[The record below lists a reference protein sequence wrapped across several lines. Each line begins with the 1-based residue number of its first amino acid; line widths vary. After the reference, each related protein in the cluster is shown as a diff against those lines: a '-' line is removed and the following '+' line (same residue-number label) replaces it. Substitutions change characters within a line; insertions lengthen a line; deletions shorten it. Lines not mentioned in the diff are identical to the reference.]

1 MNLLFANTVPFTN
14 NDSLVPA
21 SSTPWEFAV
30 EQAGQ
35 TFSALSVPNAALWNA
50 DTCPE
55 HMLSWLAVSLSVDLW
70 RPDWPVWKK
79 RLVCREAVQLARI
92 KGTRAALERYL
103 TQADAELVSVITP
116 PVKMF
121 AGKSYTKVELD
132 RFYSVMPQLRIYP
145 HRLRN
150 RNVFGKMFA
159 GRGVGPGR
167 FALVSV
173 ARTGRRTFLFDPLDG
188 TSIELVTLQF
198 DTRSEF
204 QSAVEITRVVTP
216 GKPGNA
222 LFAGFHAGIH
232 AGVVAKRSVVHTVEV
247 VTSYLHQEGT
257 RRLSTIEPS
266 FEPILVRQERGTDRW
281 QGRGGKFF
289 AGRTAGRFACPSD
302 AWLHVYSLV
311 RLHDPARSP
320 ALRHGARA
328 FAGDRVGIR
337 PHTAHVR
344 VRISIPHRERT
355 MFAGRH
361 AGRVFARPVDT
372 RIRDAA
378 LEAVQ
383 VSKSAHEKIL
393 VSFQNWREPTFGD
406 ALPLDGNRRFG
417 DLIPRK
423 AS

>member
-1 MNLLFANTVPFTN
+1 MTYQTLLP
-14 NDSLVPA
+14 SA
-21 SSTPWEFAV
+21 SSPWEMAV
-30 EQAGQ
+30 EEAGA
-35 TFSALSVPNAALWNA
+35 TFSPLPVPNASLWNA

-55 HMLSWLAVSLSVDLW
+55 HMLSWLAVNLSVDLW
-70 RPDWPVWKK
+70 RADWPVWKK
-79 RLVCREAVQLARI
+79 RLVCREAIRLARI

-103 TQADAELVSVITP
+103 AQVDAEVVSVVTP

-121 AGKSYTKVELD
+121 AGKSYTKDELD
-132 RFYSVMPQLRIYP
+132 RFYAVMPQLRIYP
-145 HRLRN
+145 YRNRN

-173 ARTGRRTFLFDPLDG
+173 ARTGRRTFLFDPLDNSS
-188 TSIELVTLQF
+188 TELVTLQF
-198 DTRSEF
+198 EERSET
-204 QSAVEITRVVTP
+204 QNAIEITRVVTP
-216 GKPGNA
+216 GRPGNS
-222 LFAGFHAGIH
+222 LFAGFHAGRH
-232 AGVVAKRSVVHTVEV
+232 AGRIAKRSIVHTVEV
-247 VTSYLHQEGT
+247 ETSYIHREGT

-266 FEPILVRQERGTDRW
+266 FEPIQVRQERGTDRW

-289 AGRTAGRFACPSD
+289 AGRSAGKFACPSD
-302 AWLHVYSLV
+302 AWLHVFTLV
-311 RLHDPARSP
+311 RLHDPSRSP

-337 PHTAHVR
+337 AHTAHVR
-344 VRISIPHRERT
+344 IRIDIPHRPRT

-361 AGRVFARPVDT
+361 AGRVYARPIDT
-372 RIRDAA
+372 SIRDAA
-378 LEAVQ
+378 LQAVH

-406 ALPLDGNRRFG
+406 ALPLDSNRRLG
-417 DLIPRK
+417 GLIPRK